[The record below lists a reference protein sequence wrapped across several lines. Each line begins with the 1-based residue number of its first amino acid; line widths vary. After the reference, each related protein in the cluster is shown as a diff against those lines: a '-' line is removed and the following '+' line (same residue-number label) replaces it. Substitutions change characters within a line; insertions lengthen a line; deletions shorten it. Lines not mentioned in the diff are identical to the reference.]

1 MLALLLCHPKKSRSL
16 CSPHLKSKEKEKS
29 RKQKSDSRKQRRKIR
44 DKKRC
49 FKKRLLTAT
58 LSLLFSPPN
67 QFLLVAIEIGQDRVI
82 QLIRLHQ
89 RETRPI
95 FLNTFYQLFARD
107 SFHTRCISEG
117 PCLPGFFMGADLGEF
132 SGVCLMAERVLGPR
146 LKCLECSQ
154 WPGTTVA
161 RVSHSVHLLLG
172 VFWLLIVA
180 NWQNAAQ
187 YKSPVSRVFVHS
199 GHLPAGAGCV
209 RLSKLFAPP
218 MCCVTIFVP
227 PCYLPIPSNTHCLQT
242 SPVYIQLS
250 HIQRPIQYAIEDS
263 TLHLNSMHCHSVPIS
278 LWGFN
283 TLKHTCHFVITP
295 HLETYHIYFLPGSF
309 TVKLN
314 RTKLKCDSCAYFQ
327 PNLFYLRQSGKVS
340 LMGTPSPPD
349 TPQ

>member
-1 MLALLLCHPKKSRSL
+1 MLTLLQCHPEESSSL
-16 CSPHLKSKEKEKS
+16 FSPYKINLQIREKERS

-49 FKKRLLTAT
+49 FKKRLLTAM
-58 LSLLFSPPN
+58 LSLLSSPPN

-89 RETRPI
+89 RQTRPI

-107 SFHTRCISEG
+107 SFHTRRISEG
-117 PCLPGFFMGADLGEF
+117 PCLPGFFMGADLGEY

-180 NWQNAAQ
+180 NWQNTAQ
-187 YKSPVSRVFVHS
+187 YMSPVSRVFIHS
-199 GHLPAGAGCV
+199 GHLPSGAGCV

-227 PCYLPIPSNTHCLQT
+227 PAICQSHPIPIAYRHPLYTFN
-242 SPVYIQLS
+242 SPTFRGQFNMPQKIQ
-250 HIQRPIQYAIEDS
+250 
-263 TLHLNSMHCHSVPIS
+263 
-278 LWGFN
+278 
-283 TLKHTCHFVITP
+283 HFI
-295 HLETYHIYFLPGSF
+295 
-309 TVKLN
+309 
-314 RTKLKCDSCAYFQ
+314 
-327 PNLFYLRQSGKVS
+327 
-340 LMGTPSPPD
+340 
-349 TPQ
+349 